1 MASRARVR
9 CVLLIWHVSLQAHSR
24 SWPCLRIGEMSKP
37 VLAQA
42 CVVMGSL
49 ANGVPQCGAMRD
61 LGGAEREEEVGI
73 TDSQGFVGQ
82 L

>member
-1 MASRARVR
+1 
-9 CVLLIWHVSLQAHSR
+9 
-24 SWPCLRIGEMSKP
+24 MSKP

-73 TDSQGFVGQ
+73 VGQ
-82 L
+82 LWLVWSLVCSI